1 MGPTASS
8 VSPVCRLGQGD
19 IARLSCKQSLIFG
32 GVYHDKAQERSHLTS
47 AMSSILGVSLPLTGG
62 LEGVWRSLEWIW

>member
-8 VSPVCRLGQGD
+8 VAPACRLGQGD
-19 IARLSCKQSLIFG
+19 IARLTCKKSPIFDEL
-32 GVYHDKAQERSHLTS
+32 YHDKDQERPLVPS
-47 AMSSILGVSLPLTGG
+47 AMNSILGASLLSTGG